1 MNIYQ
6 LATIADATVNG
17 GADVPYSNNG
27 VSFGGIT
34 HTAGTTTMTLPTTCN
49 YDIKYN
55 VSFTAGIGAQIALAV
70 NGTVLPESNIE
81 LLVGTGQV
89 SGHVIYQ
96 ALGAGDV
103 LTLRNNSATPF
114 TMALAPAVSA
124 QLTAEC
130 LDP

>member
-1 MNIYQ
+1 
-6 LATIADATVNG
+6 VNG

-49 YDIKYN
+49 YDIQYN
-55 VSFTAGIGAQIALAV
+55 VSFTAGVGSAIALAV
-70 NGTVLPESNIE
+70 NGVVLPESNIS

-96 ALGAGDV
+96 AQTANEV

-114 TMALAPAVSA
+114 TMAFGPAVGA